1 MKIISKIS
9 IVFVICMMVFFVVP
23 NNVRADNKND
33 SNSSSSA
40 FGGLI
45 DKAKPASNDI
55 PADSSSVTGIIR
67 KLLGFLEVASGLMSI
82 LVIAFT
88 GFQYII
94 ASDAEMKS
102 EMKKKMLPLIIGLIL
117 VFSASSIVS
126 FILGA
131 VQSGAATTV
140 QT

>member
-23 NNVRADNKND
+23 NNVRAEDKKD
-33 SNSSSSA
+33 SSS
-40 FGGLI
+40 FGSLI
-45 DKAKPASNDI
+45 DQAEPTSKDI

-131 VQSGAATTV
+131 VQSGATTTV
-140 QT
+140 